1 MTTYAAANPYEL
13 WSTRKSLGVFRDTR
27 AEDWY
32 FGQFFTKQMRSETEW
47 IDFEKL
53 PIRSRK
59 LAPFVKPGGRGHGL
73 FSDKVQGYR
82 FKPANLVVEDSV
94 DPLRPLTFQPGID
107 QSAFD
112 MSKITPMQ
120 RTELIKAEMMAEF
133 RLGIERR
140 WEWMKAKAIIDAAV
154 TCTYRDGTVA
164 VVDFQ
169 RASGHTQVLTSGNKW
184 GDSGVSI
191 VNSIQ
196 TIFDTV
202 NNAVFGGT
210 ISRITVGSNVVP
222 VIRADTEI
230 KGYLDLT
237 KRGSGEVNV
246 ARGLI
251 GGGPNGGK
259 VYKFGEM
266 SVGGGASGQQ
276 IEIWVNNET
285 YDADDGTQTR
295 YLGANDVI
303 YTSDPS
309 AVNGY
314 ECFGMIVDRDAE
326 YQAIPAF
333 PKNFLTG
340 DRTKVENMSIESAP
354 LFVPINPNATF
365 KQTAV

>member
-27 AEDWY
+27 AENWY
-32 FGQFFTKQMRSETEW
+32 FGQFFTKQMRSTDEW

-112 MSKITPMQ
+112 MNKLSPMQ
-120 RTELIKAEMMAEF
+120 RRELIKAEMMAEM
-133 RLGIERR
+133 RIGVERR
-140 WEWMKAKAIIDAAV
+140 WEWMKAKAIIDGAV

-169 RASGHTQVLTSGNKW
+169 RASGHTQVLTSTNRW

-191 VNSIQ
+191 LGGIQ

-202 NNAVFGGT
+202 NNAQFGGT
-210 ISRITVGSNVVP
+210 ISRITVGNSVVP

-230 KGYLDLT
+230 AAHMDLT
-237 KRGSGEVNV
+237 KRGASVTV
-246 ARGLI
+246 DRGVI

-259 VYKFGEM
+259 VYKFGEL

-285 YDADDGTQTR
+285 YDADDGTSTR
-295 YLGANDVI
+295 YLGSADVLF
-303 YTSDPS
+303 TCDPS

-314 ECFGMIVDRDAE
+314 ECFGMIVDPDAE

-333 PKNFLTG
+333 PKNFVTG
-340 DRTKVENMSIESAP
+340 ERVKTENLSVESAP
-354 LFVPINPNATF
+354 LFVPINPNTTY
-365 KQTAV
+365 KLTAV